1 MPKDIKSKDI
11 KSLSRRR
18 FLSGCAALCAG
29 GSGLLP
35 TLTGLRL
42 AHALTPPAGDYKA
55 LVCVFLFGGNDA
67 FNMLVPY
74 QEEFYNLYNGSRQTL
89 AITRDSLLPINA
101 DLQAYHAFGLH
112 PQLPNLQNLYTNGKL
127 AFLANVGAL
136 VEPVTKPEYQSRTV
150 QLPPQLFS
158 HNDQQNFVQSL
169 QSHATRNGWAGR
181 AADVLA
187 GVNANQNLSMNISLS
202 GSNLWQ
208 SGAVALPYSVN
219 PGGVVSFSYT
229 NRSSDNPRE
238 AQRVQAFENLLAQSQ
253 DHLFARVHAGLQ
265 QNAWDLADEVG
276 AALAGAPALTTV
288 FPQGRL
294 AQSLQM
300 TARMIAARN
309 NLGVSRQTFFIGIGD
324 YDTHG
329 NQLPRHT
336 ALLAELD
343 GALKAFY
350 DATVE
355 LGVAG
360 QVTTFTASDF
370 GRTLT
375 SNGDGTDHAWG
386 SHQIVLGGAVNGGDI
401 YGTMPDL
408 YIGSNN
414 DIGEGRI
421 IPTLGMDQYGATLAK
436 WFGLPEGNFGD
447 VFPNLSKF
455 DATDL
460 GFMLSA

>member
-1 MPKDIKSKDI
+1 MPKDIRKKDI

-67 FNMLVPY
+67 FNMLVPR
-74 QEEFYNLYNGSRQTL
+74 ENEFYNLYNGSRQTL
-89 AITRDSLLPINA
+89 AIARDSLLPINA
-101 DLQAYHAFGLH
+101 DSQAYNAFGLH
-112 PQLPNLQNLYTNGKL
+112 PQLTNLQSLYNDGRL

-136 VEPVTKPEYQSRTV
+136 VEPVTRSQYLARTR

-181 AADVLA
+181 AADALA

-229 NRSSDNPRE
+229 NRSSMDPRE

-265 QNAWDLADEVG
+265 KNAWDLADEVG
-276 AALAGAPALTTV
+276 AALTGVQVNTV

-329 NQLPRHT
+329 NQLPRHS
-336 ALLAELD
+336 ALMAELD

-355 LGVAG
+355 LGVAD

-386 SHQIVLGGAVNGGDI
+386 GHQIILGGAVKGGDI
-401 YGTMPDL
+401 YGTMPSL
-408 YIGSNN
+408 AIGSND

-421 IPTLGMDQYGATLAK
+421 IPTVSMDQHGATLAK
-436 WFGLPEGNFGD
+436 WFGLPESNFED
-447 VFPNLSKF
+447 VFPNLSNF
-455 DATDL
+455 DMADL

>member
-1 MPKDIKSKDI
+1 MSKDI

-18 FLSGCAALCAG
+18 FLSGCATLYAG
-29 GSGLLP
+29 SSSLLA
-35 TLTGLRL
+35 TLTSLRL
-42 AHALTPPAGDYKA
+42 AQAQTLPAGDYKA

-67 FNMLVPY
+67 FNMLVPREQSVY
-74 QEEFYNLYNGSRQTL
+74 DAYNGSRQTL
-89 AITRDSLLPINA
+89 AIARNSLLPISA
-101 DLQAYHAFGLH
+101 ASQAYTDFGLH
-112 PQLPNLQNLYTNGKL
+112 PQLPNLQNLYTTGKL

-136 VEPVTKPEYQSRTV
+136 VEPVTKLEYQNRTA

-169 QSHATRNGWAGR
+169 QSSSVRNGWAGR

-187 GVNANQNLSMNISLS
+187 GVNANDRLSMNISLS

-219 PGGVVSFSYT
+219 PGGVVSLSYT
-229 NRSSDNPRE
+229 DRSSMDPRH

-265 QNAWDLADEVG
+265 TKAWNLADEVG
-276 AALAGAPALTTV
+276 AALAGAPAVTTV

-300 TARMIAARN
+300 TARMIAARDT
-309 NLGVSRQTFFIGIGD
+309 LGVSRQTFFIGIGD

-329 NQLPRHT
+329 NQLPRHQI
-336 ALLAELD
+336 LMAELD

-355 LGVAG
+355 LNVADK
-360 QVTTFTASDF
+360 VTTFTASDF

-386 SHQIVLGGAVNGGDI
+386 GHQLIMGGAVKGGDI
-401 YGTMPDL
+401 YGTMPGFA
-408 YIGSNN
+408 IGGGD

-421 IPTLGMDQYGATLAK
+421 IPTLSVDQYGATLAK
-436 WFGLPEGNFGD
+436 WFGLAQSDFPE
-447 VFPNLSKF
+447 VFPNLANF
-455 DATDL
+455 TTADL
-460 GFMLSA
+460 GFML